1 MISLASG
8 SESEKGL
15 GEAPPSSMSMT
26 INEIM
31 HSLSSELP
39 EVSII
44 CMAGGVINDI
54 LRCFLKFAIS
64 M

>member
-8 SESEKGL
+8 SESERGL
-15 GEAPPSSMSMT
+15 GEVPPSSVSVT

-31 HSLSSELP
+31 RSLPSELP

-44 CMAGGVINDI
+44 CAAGGVINDI
-54 LRCFLKFAIS
+54 LRCFLQFVIS